1 MRQVPH
7 TEYEGY
13 RGIGIRLTE
22 PMVSNLQADYSHGRE
37 SPLFPGLHSF
47 DKAHV
52 LMLGEEG
59 LIPRQDAVD
68 LLETFR
74 EMEALG
80 VEEQRAKQ
88 SWGLHSGES
97 FLIRKLG
104 YDVGGRIHLGRSSGD
119 LIQVARRFAT
129 RTSILETLKS
139 INDLR
144 AALIDTAE
152 ATADAVMPGYTHGMH
167 AQPTTLGAQLLAWVA
182 SLERDHE
189 RLALAYRHTNQ
200 SPAGAAIMTGSPFA
214 VNRQRT
220 AECLGFDGVIYSTFD
235 AIIGAHDYI
244 LEAFSGAAILTEH
257 TGRFARDISFWF
269 SNESQMVDI
278 PDRFCHTSSIMMHKK
293 NPVALEQIS
302 GSTSD
307 AVGGL
312 TAAFVGDKRRSG
324 GSEGDGGSFFSMLDT
339 FKTAQR
345 DMGWLAAMVPDMD
358 IKRDRMRELAS
369 SHWAIAPDIASA
381 LVREKGL
388 PWRIAHQIIG
398 TTVRFANERGIA
410 PLEAT
415 PELIDEAAVEYMGK
429 PVGISSEALRDA
441 IDPVVAVSRRTLY
454 GGPAPE
460 QTLARCG
467 EARSRLETDSEDV
480 SGKQARIEAGA
491 DCLEEGID
499 RLIATA

>member
-1 MRQVPH
+1 MHQVPH
-7 TEYEGY
+7 EDYEGY
-13 RGIGIRLTE
+13 RGVGVRLME
-22 PMVSNLQADYSHGRE
+22 PMVSDLHADSADGRE
-37 SPLFPGLHSF
+37 SPMFPGLHAF

-59 LIPRQDAVD
+59 LIPKQDAVA
-68 LLETFR
+68 LLTTFR
-74 EMEALG
+74 EMESLG
-80 VEEQRAKQ
+80 VDEQRSKQ

-119 LIQVARRFAT
+119 LIQVARRIVT
-129 RTSILETLKS
+129 RSSIIETMEG
-139 INDLR
+139 INAFR
-144 AALIDTAE
+144 SALLSTAE
-152 ATADAVMPGYTHGMH
+152 MTSDAVMPGYTHGMH
-167 AQPTTLGAQLLAWVA
+167 AQPTTLGAQLLAWAA
-182 SLERDHE
+182 SLARDYE

-220 AECLGFDGVIYSTFD
+220 AECLGFDEVIDSTFD

-244 LEAFSGAAILTEH
+244 LETFSDAAILAEH
-257 TGRFARDISFWF
+257 TGRFARDMSFWF
-269 SNESQMVDI
+269 SNESQMIDI

-302 GSTSD
+302 GSTAD

-312 TAAFVGDKRRSG
+312 MAAFLGDKRRSG
-324 GSEGDGGSFFSMLDT
+324 GSEGDGGSFFSMLDA

-345 DMGWLAAMVPDMD
+345 DMNWLAAMIPDMEV
-358 IKRDRMRELAS
+358 KRDRMRELAS
-369 SHWAIAPDIASA
+369 SHWAVGPDIASA

-388 PWRIAHQIIG
+388 SWRVAHQIIG
-398 TTVRFANERGIA
+398 TTVRLAHERGIA
-410 PLEAT
+410 PLDAT

-429 PVGISSEALRDA
+429 PVGIGPETLRDA
-441 IDPVVAVSRRTLY
+441 LDPVVAVSRRTLF

-460 QTLARCG
+460 QTVARCG
-467 EARSRLETDSEDV
+467 DARKRLEADREDLRDRQ
-480 SGKQARIEAGA
+480 SRIEAGA
-491 DCLEEGID
+491 ARLEEGIG
-499 RLIATA
+499 RFIGTA

>member
-7 TEYEGY
+7 TEYAGY
-13 RGIGIRLTE
+13 RGVGIRLME
-22 PMVSNLQADYSHGRE
+22 PMVSDLRADSADGRE
-37 SPLFPGLHSF
+37 LPLFVGLHAF

-52 LMLGEEG
+52 LMMGEEG
-59 LIPRQDAVD
+59 LIPKQDAVG
-68 LLETFR
+68 LLNAFR

-80 VEEQRAKQ
+80 VEEQRSKQ

-97 FLIRKLG
+97 YLVRKLG
-104 YDVGGRIHLGRSSGD
+104 YEVGGRIHLGRSSGD
-119 LIQVARRFAT
+119 LIQVARRVAT
-129 RTSILETLKS
+129 RSAILETLAG
-139 INDLR
+139 INALR
-144 AALIDTAE
+144 AALLDTAE
-152 ATADAVMPGYTHGMH
+152 ATRDAVMPGYTHGMH

-182 SLERDHE
+182 SLERDYE
-189 RLALAYRHTNQ
+189 RLALAYKHTNQ

-214 VNRQRT
+214 VNRERT
-220 AECLGFDGVIYSTFD
+220 AECLGFDEVIYSTFD
-235 AIIGAHDYI
+235 AIIGAYDYI
-244 LEAFSGAAILTEH
+244 LEAFSGAAILAEH

-312 TAAFVGDKRRSG
+312 MAAFLGDKRRSG
-324 GSEGDGGSFFSMLDT
+324 GSEGDGHSFFAMLDA
-339 FKTAQR
+339 FSTAKR
-345 DMGWLAAMVPDMD
+345 DMNWLALMTPVMD
-358 IKRDRMRELAS
+358 VKRDRMLELAS

-398 TTVRFANERGIA
+398 TTVRLAHERGIA
-410 PLEAT
+410 PLDAT
-415 PELIDEAAVEYMGK
+415 PELIDEAAVEYMGQ
-429 PVGISSEALRDA
+429 PIGIDAGILREAL
-441 IDPVVAVSRRTLY
+441 DPVVAVSRRTLF

-467 EARSRLETDSEDV
+467 DSRNRLKTDQANVAEKRS
-480 SGKQARIEAGA
+480 RIEAGKA
-491 DCLEEGID
+491 RLEEGID
-499 RLIATA
+499 RLTGTA